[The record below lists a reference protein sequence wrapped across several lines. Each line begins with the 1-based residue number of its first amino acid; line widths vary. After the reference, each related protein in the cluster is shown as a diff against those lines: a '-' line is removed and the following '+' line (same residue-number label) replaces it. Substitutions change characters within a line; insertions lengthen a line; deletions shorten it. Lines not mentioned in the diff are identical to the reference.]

1 MVWNSDTHYALG
13 LYRKIGWIL
22 GIWSPD
28 FGNIFSNIRLAFVI
42 MLTTYMCFNF
52 LNQLFR
58 NDACATVTEIVD
70 IIGYLSG
77 GISVLIKLTILITH
91 QNSICIIVNRAI
103 KDWSS
108 DIIDHRSRSIMLRYA
123 GVGRKIFISQ
133 AVSYCIVWFS
143 IIYNRFPSFEYFRN
157 YQSNSSSAIII
168 GVPLWPD
175 CWIQTDISM
184 KYYTAMFIL
193 QSITL
198 AVINASFC
206 NFDCFFFGM
215 VMHLC
220 GQFQALST
228 NFEYFHE
235 GGDREYYNHQLI
247 KLVKRHR
254 YLLKLANRFEDTYNL
269 CILIHVGVATMII
282 CVTGLVLL
290 DGLQSSDFVIV
301 VDMASRIFVTYL
313 QLIMYCYAGEQLRTE
328 AMNLKNIIHNSSWF
342 DMPLNTV
349 KEMILIIIRSDCPIN
364 LTAGKIFTLNLP
376 NFISIVKTISS
387 YFSVIRLT
395 FKKDI

>member
-28 FGNIFSNIRLAFVI
+28 FTNIFSNIRLTFVI
-42 MLTTYMCFNF
+42 MLMTCMCFNF
-52 LNQLFR
+52 LNQLLR
-58 NDACATVTEIVD
+58 RDACATVTEIVD
-70 IIGYLSG
+70 IIGFLSG
-77 GISVLIKLTILITH
+77 GISLLIKLIVLIIH

-103 KDWSS
+103 KDWS
-108 DIIDHRSRSIMLRYA
+108 DIIDHRSRSIMLQYA
-123 GVGRKIFISQ
+123 GLGRKIFISQ
-133 AVSYCIVWFS
+133 AVSFCVVWFS
-143 IIYNRFPSFEYFRN
+143 IIYNRFPSVEYFRN
-157 YQSNSSSAIII
+157 HQSNSSAITI

-175 CWIQTDISM
+175 CWIQTDIST
-184 KYYTAMFIL
+184 KYYAALFIF

-220 GQFQALST
+220 GQFQVLST

-235 GGDREYYNHQLI
+235 GDGDEYYNHQLI
-247 KLVKRHR
+247 KLVERHR

-328 AMNLKNIIHNSSWF
+328 AMNLKNVIHNSPWF
-342 DMPLNTV
+342 NMPLNT
-349 KEMILIIIRSDCPIN
+349 
-364 LTAGKIFTLNLP
+364 
-376 NFISIVKTISS
+376 
-387 YFSVIRLT
+387 
-395 FKKDI
+395 